1 MLAANMQPSP
11 TPGLWIPQSAYPCSK
26 SSLHKYLPLLPLG
39 SGAGK
44 SYVGPGGGKEAVWAW
59 IPRLWIPKTVHGKRV
74 HFEEDGDTVGGEPE
88 QDTQGR
94 GFSHLASR
102 M

>member
-11 TPGLWIPQSAYPCSK
+11 IPGLWIPRSAYPCSK
-26 SSLHKYLPLLPLG
+26 AACTSICLSYHLGLELASLMWALEVGRRLFGHGLQG
-39 SGAGK
+39 SGF
-44 SYVGPGGGKEAVWAW
+44 
-59 IPRLWIPKTVHGKRV
+59 PKQSMERV
-74 HFEEDGDTVGGEPE
+74 HFEEDGDTVGEEPE

-94 GFSHLASR
+94 GSSHLASW

>member
-1 MLAANMQPSP
+1 MWALEVGRRLFGHGFQ
-11 TPGLWIPQSAYPCSK
+11 
-26 SSLHKYLPLLPLG
+26 G
-39 SGAGK
+39 SGF
-44 SYVGPGGGKEAVWAW
+44 
-59 IPRLWIPKTVHGKRV
+59 PKQSMERV

-94 GFSHLASR
+94 GSSHLASR